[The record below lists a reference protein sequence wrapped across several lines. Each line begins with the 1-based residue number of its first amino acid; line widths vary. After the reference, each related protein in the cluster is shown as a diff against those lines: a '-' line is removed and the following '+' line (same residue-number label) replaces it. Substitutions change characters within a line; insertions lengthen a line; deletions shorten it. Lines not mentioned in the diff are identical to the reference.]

1 MGQNLGLINSS
12 PDWLIVVAY
21 MKRWKTVRQMLN
33 HFKLNENKKF
43 IKHWIDLVVF
53 LVVLLH
59 QMLDIRYYTQWNKL
73 LRYWN
78 FPL

>member
-21 MKRWKTVRQMLN
+21 MKRWKTVRQMLI
-33 HFKLNENKKF
+33 HFKLNEHKKF

-78 FPL
+78 FRL

>member
-12 PDWLIVVAY
+12 DWLIVVAY

-33 HFKLNENKKF
+33 HFKLNERKKF
-43 IKHWIDLVVF
+43 IKHWIDLAVF

-59 QMLDIRYYTQWNKL
+59 QMLDIRYYTQCNKL